1 MKTIKTAHNYISD
14 YLIEVRSKGRFA
26 LTLDELRSKFDVSEK
41 ALLQNIYRLKAK
53 NQIAQI
59 RKEFYVIIPP
69 QYLNRGMLP
78 PSLFIDDMMKFLGR
92 DYYVGLFSAAALYGA
107 GHQQPMEFHVI
118 TKKPALRNIKNQ
130 KLTISFFTKGDW
142 DKDQIIEKKTE
153 AGYIN
158 VSTPESTAFDL
169 VYYSKRIGG
178 LNRIISILD
187 DLTEEMK
194 QSFIART
201 AKTQKTTTIQRLGYL
216 LNVVGKEALSG
227 SLYKAIKKEKL
238 KEIPLSLA
246 HTNRTGDVDERWKI
260 IINTELDF

>member
-1 MKTIKTAHNYISD
+1 MKTIKTVHNYISD

-26 LTLDELRSKFDVSEK
+26 ITLDELRSKFDVSEK
-41 ALLQNIYRLKAK
+41 ALFQNIYRLKVK

-69 QYLNRGMLP
+69 QYSNRSMLP
-78 PSLFIDDMMKFLGR
+78 PSLFIDDMMEFLGR

-107 GHQQPMEFHVI
+107 GHQQPMEFHVM
-118 TKKPALRNIKNQ
+118 TKNPALRNIKNQ
-130 KLTISFFTKGDW
+130 KLAITFFTKGNW
-142 DKDQIIEKKTE
+142 NKDQITEKKTE

-158 VSTPESTAFDL
+158 VSTPELTAFDL
-169 VYYSKRIGG
+169 VYYSTRIGG
-178 LNRIISILD
+178 LNRIISILE

-194 QSFIART
+194 PSFIVRI
-201 AKTQKTTTIQRLGYL
+201 AKKQKATTIQRLGYL
-216 LNVVGKEALSG
+216 LKEVGKITLSN
-227 SLYKAIKKEKL
+227 SLYKTIEKKKL
-238 KEIPLSLA
+238 RKIPLSLA

>member
-1 MKTIKTAHNYISD
+1 MKTNKTAYNYISD

-26 LTLDELRSKFDVSEK
+26 ITLEELGSKFDVSEK
-41 ALLQNIYRLKAK
+41 ALLQNIYRLKTK

-69 QYLNRGMLP
+69 QYSNRGMLP

-92 DYYVGLFSAAALYGA
+92 DYYVGLYSAAALHGA
-107 GHQQPMEFHVI
+107 GHQQPMKFHVI

-130 KLTISFFTKGDW
+130 KLTLSFFTKGAW
-142 DKDQIIEKKTE
+142 DKNQIIKKKTE

-158 VSTPESTAFDL
+158 VSTPELTAFDL
-169 VYYSKRIGG
+169 VRYNKKIGG
-178 LNRIISILD
+178 LNRIIPILE

-194 QSFIART
+194 PSFMAKT
-201 AKTQKTTTIQRLGYL
+201 AKKQKTTSIQRLGYL
-216 LNVVGKEALSG
+216 LNEIGKGALSD
-227 SLYKAIKKEKL
+227 SIYKAIEKKKL
-238 KEIPLSLA
+238 KKISLSLA
-246 HTNRTGDVDERWKI
+246 HTNRVGDLNERWKI

>member
-1 MKTIKTAHNYISD
+1 MKTIKTAYNYISD

-26 LTLDELRSKFDVSEK
+26 ITLEELRSKFDVSEK
-41 ALLQNIYRLKAK
+41 ALLQNIYRLKTK

-69 QYLNRGMLP
+69 QYSNRGMLP

-92 DYYVGLFSAAALYGA
+92 DYYVGLYSAAALHGA

-130 KLTISFFTKGDW
+130 KLTLNFFTKGDW
-142 DKDQIIEKKTE
+142 DKKQIIKKKTE

-158 VSTPESTAFDL
+158 VSTPELTSFDL
-169 VYYSKRIGG
+169 VQYNKKIGG
-178 LNRIISILD
+178 LNRIIPILE

-194 QSFIART
+194 PSFMART
-201 AKTQKTTTIQRLGYL
+201 AKKQKTTSIQRLGYL
-216 LNVVGKEALSG
+216 LNEIGKGALSD
-227 SLYKAIKKEKL
+227 SLYKTIEKKKL
-238 KEIPLSLA
+238 KEISLSLV
-246 HTNRTGDVDERWKI
+246 HTNRVGDLNERWKI